1 MILRDYQSRSV
12 ADLFA
17 WWTKHQHNAEIPLLV
32 LPTGSGKSVI
42 CAEIVRQMWEQWP
55 EYRPRT
61 VVLVPSKELAEQNAC
76 KLQALLPENIHVGFV
91 SASLGKKQHHADVIV
106 ATIGSIHK
114 SAHLLGDIKVVIID
128 EAHLVSPKGTDS
140 GMYRTFLAKLGEIC
154 QFRTVGMTAT
164 PFRGNQVWLTDGDE
178 PLFTGIASNVTM
190 RELLNQDFLAPLVP
204 PAEKMH
210 TRIDASQVGI
220 SNGDYKVGELSAV
233 VDSYLQQVAREAVYM
248 ASQRTKWIAFTP
260 SVANAESLADKL
272 CELGIGSAVVCGET
286 PAQER
291 ADLIRQFKTGQIH
304 CLVTVLALSVGFD
317 VPDVDCI
324 IWCRPTKSPVLYVQG
339 MGRGTR
345 IADGKTDCLVL
356 DFTDTVERLGPVD
369 IIKGRAKVKRT
380 GDQEGP
386 YSICPECGERN
397 APAALVCVHCGAVIR
412 EEIAEPIDAKVS
424 YAALLSAQREQTLT
438 WHDVTR
444 VDYKRHSKPGKPD
457 SMRVD
462 YYSGLLRCASEWV
475 CFEHTGYA
483 RQKAEQWWVQ
493 LTKSNNENPPML
505 SVLWG
510 KNDSPWWQD
519 YANYP
524 YPPHIPK
531 TVAQA
536 LECIE
541 AAKNDSDGVE
551 EDFYLNEP
559 TRIATIQNGKFTEIK
574 DYEFSRINRHQDALE
589 QATERT

>member
-1 MILRDYQSRSV
+1 VILRDYQSRSV
-12 ADLFA
+12 ADLFD
-17 WWTKHQHNAEIPLLV
+17 WWTKHQDNADIPLLV

-61 VVLVPSKELAEQNAC
+61 VVLVPSKELAEQNAG
-76 KLQALLPENIHVGFV
+76 KLQALLPANIHVGYV

-128 EAHLVSPKGTDS
+128 EAHLVSTKGSDS
-140 GMYRTFLAKLGEIC
+140 GMYRTFLDKLGQIC

-190 RELLNQDFLAPLVP
+190 RELLDQEFLAPLVP
-204 PAEKMH
+204 PSARIE

-233 VDSYLQQVAREAVYM
+233 VDAYLQQVAIEATRI
-248 ASQRTKWIAFTP
+248 ASERMKWIAFTP
-260 SVANAESLADKL
+260 SVDNAESLAGKL
-272 CELGIGSAVVCGET
+272 CELGITSAVVCGET

-291 ADLIRQFKTGQIH
+291 ENLIRQFKAGQIH
-304 CLVTVLALSVGFD
+304 CLVTVLALSTGFD

-345 IADGKTDCLVL
+345 IAPGKADCLVL

-369 IIKGRAKVKRT
+369 IIKGRAKVKRS

-386 YSICPECGERN
+386 YSICPDCGERN
-397 APAALVCVHCGAVIR
+397 LPAAMVCVHCGATIR
-412 EEIAEPIDAKVS
+412 EEVAKPMDAKVS
-424 YAALLSAQREQTLT
+424 YAALLSAQRAEITT

-444 VDYKRHSKPGKPD
+444 VDYRLHRKPGKPD
-457 SMRVD
+457 SVRVD
-462 YYSGLLRCASEWV
+462 YYSGLLRCASEWI
-475 CFEHTGYA
+475 CLDHGGFARSKALAWCDQRNGCQTTTEELLETGYT
-483 RQKAEQWWVQ
+483 
-493 LTKSNNENPPML
+493 L
-505 SVLWG
+505 
-510 KNDSPWWQD
+510 
-519 YANYP
+519 
-524 YPPHIPK
+524 K
-531 TVAQA
+531 TPA
-536 LECIE
+536 
-541 AAKNDSDGVE
+541 
-551 EDFYLNEP
+551 
-559 TRIATIQNGKFTEIK
+559 RIATKQNGKFTEVK
-574 DYEFSRINRHQDALE
+574 DYEFSRTERYQDAPE
-589 QATERT
+589 QATEGA